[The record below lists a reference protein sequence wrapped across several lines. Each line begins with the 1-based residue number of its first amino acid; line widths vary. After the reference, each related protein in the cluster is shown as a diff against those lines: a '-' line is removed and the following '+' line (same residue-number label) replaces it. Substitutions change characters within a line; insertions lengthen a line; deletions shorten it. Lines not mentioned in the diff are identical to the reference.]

1 MVETPMTYSWKRLDL
16 EWKENEKNPPKKF
29 NEKNPRI
36 VGDFFLCK
44 KMKKFLIRK
53 ISNLFSERKT
63 RTL

>member
-1 MVETPMTYSWKRLDL
+1 MTYSWKRLGL

-36 VGDFFLCK
+36 VGDFSLQ

-53 ISNLFSERKT
+53 IPNLFSERKT
-63 RTL
+63 HTL